1 MMGCMDARACQS
13 VIKTCSEQCPA
24 PYMLTSCALCAK
36 ACGMV
41 QVKAK
46 MAGVQ
51 RDLDRAQAASSRAHQ
66 AAHVR
71 DKNDSWAKF

>member
-1 MMGCMDARACQS
+1 
-13 VIKTCSEQCPA
+13 
-24 PYMLTSCALCAK
+24 MLTSCALCAK
-36 ACGMV
+36 ACSMV